1 MKCAGGSTCVPHW
14 PTCVNNSREK
24 AHPHRVWAL
33 VVPVDCLS
41 RFIRKTGP
49 TRNSRRKAVRKIY
62 VFFGSQQFLDFPKR
76 VIVCRGD
83 YGDYKEKKRY
93 QDASHPP
100 SAFLEMEPR
109 AISFANGV
117 AYIRKL
123 APCYSISL
131 ISLHLLHFTL
141 FKHLPTMR
149 QQV

>member
-1 MKCAGGSTCVPHW
+1 MRRRINVRSPLADMRKQF
-14 PTCVNNSREK
+14 REK

-49 TRNSRRKAVRKIY
+49 TRNSRRKVVRKIY

-76 VIVCRGD
+76 EIVCRGD

-100 SAFLEMEPR
+100 SAFPEMEPR

-123 APCYSISL
+123 APC
-131 ISLHLLHFTL
+131 
-141 FKHLPTMR
+141 
-149 QQV
+149 